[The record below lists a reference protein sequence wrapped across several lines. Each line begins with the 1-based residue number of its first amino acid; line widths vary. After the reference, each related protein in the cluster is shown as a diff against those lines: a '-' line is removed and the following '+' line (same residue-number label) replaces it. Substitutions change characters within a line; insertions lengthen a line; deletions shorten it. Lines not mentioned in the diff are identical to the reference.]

1 MADAV
6 NADDEKAD
14 ATPRKVAEALTALAI
29 DLEHTDLPPTTSQR
43 ELLAYEKARLDSAEK
58 NLR

>member
-6 NADDEKAD
+6 DADDEKVD

-43 ELLAYEKARLDSAEK
+43 ELLAYEKARLDTAEK